1 MKNNS
6 KNVEIKYNKK
16 DASLRRSK
24 TYLSISW
31 SMLLSLSIFSPASLP
46 LFGIGMLPSIV
57 TAIFDRKPRKTALQ
71 TISCA
76 NFCGVMVFAVDL
88 WKKGNNLEYLG
99 TILQNH
105 LNWVIMYGSALIGL
119 MTYIVIP
126 VIIALLLD
134 AKSSIESSDLKRQMQ
149 ALRDEWGPEV
159 AEENLEVKFMPL
171 IGVEK

>member
-1 MKNNS
+1 MS
-6 KNVEIKYNKK
+6 KYNK
-16 DASLRRSK
+16 ASKNQNSVRKRNS
-24 TYLSISW
+24 YLWLSW
-31 SMLLSLSIFSPASLP
+31 FMILSLVIFSPASLP
-46 LFGIGMLPSIV
+46 LFCIGMLPSVI

-71 TISCA
+71 TIACA
-76 NFCGVMVFAVDL
+76 NFCGVIIFAADL
-88 WKKGNNLEYLG
+88 WKNGNNLEYLE

-105 LNWVIMYGSALIGL
+105 LNWLIMYGSALMGL
-119 MTYIVIP
+119 MAYIVIP

-159 AEENLEVKFMPL
+159 AEENPEVKFMPL

>member
-1 MKNNS
+1 MSSSDKDTKS
-6 KNVEIKYNKK
+6 QKAARRKK
-16 DASLRRSK
+16 S
-24 TYLSISW
+24 YLWISW
-31 SMLLSLSIFSPASLP
+31 AIIFSLVVFSPASLP
-46 LFGIGMLPSIV
+46 LFCIGMLPSVI

-71 TISCA
+71 TIACA
-76 NFCGVMVFAVDL
+76 NFCGVIIFSMDL
-88 WKKGNNLEYLG
+88 WKNGNNLEYLR

-105 LNWVIMYGSALIGL
+105 LNWLIMYGSALMGL
-119 MTYIVIP
+119 MAYIVIP

-159 AEENLEVKFMPL
+159 AEENPEVKFMPL

>member
-1 MKNNS
+1 MSKSDKAS
-6 KNVEIKYNKK
+6 KNQNSFRKRN
-16 DASLRRSK
+16 S
-24 TYLSISW
+24 YLWLSW
-31 SMLLSLSIFSPASLP
+31 VMILSLVIFSPASLP
-46 LFGIGMLPSIV
+46 LLGIGMLPSII

-71 TISCA
+71 TIACA
-76 NFCGVMVFAVDL
+76 NFCGVIIFCVDL
-88 WKKGNNLEYLG
+88 WKNENNLEYLG

-105 LNWVIMYGSALIGL
+105 LNWLIMYGSALMGL

-126 VIIALLLD
+126 LIIALLLD

>member
-1 MKNNS
+1 
-6 KNVEIKYNKK
+6 
-16 DASLRRSK
+16 
-24 TYLSISW
+24 
-31 SMLLSLSIFSPASLP
+31 
-46 LFGIGMLPSIV
+46 MLPSIV

-71 TISCA
+71 TIACA
-76 NFCGVMVFAVDL
+76 NFCGVMIFAVEL

-105 LNWVIMYGSALIGL
+105 INWLIMYGSALMGL
-119 MTYIVIP
+119 MCYIVIP
-126 VIIALLLD
+126 IIIALLLD

>member
-1 MKNNS
+1 MTKQS
-6 KNVEIKYNKK
+6 
-16 DASLRRSK
+16 SK
-24 TYLSISW
+24 TAVDNNKGSPPKGKRSYRRLGW
-31 SMLLSLSIFSPASLP
+31 AMLLSLVIFSPASVP
-46 LFGIGMLPSIV
+46 LFCIGMLPSIV

-71 TISCA
+71 TIACA
-76 NFCGVMVFAVDL
+76 NFCGVMIFAVEL

-105 LNWVIMYGSALIGL
+105 INWLIMYGSALMGL
-119 MTYIVIP
+119 MCYIVIP
-126 VIIALLLD
+126 IIIALLLD